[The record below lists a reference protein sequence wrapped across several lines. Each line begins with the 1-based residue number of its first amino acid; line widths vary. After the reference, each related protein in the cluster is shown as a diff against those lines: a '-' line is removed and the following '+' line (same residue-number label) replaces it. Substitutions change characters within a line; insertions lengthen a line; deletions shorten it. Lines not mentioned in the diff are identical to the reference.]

1 MKDKQ
6 KEAKNKIRGSSPA
19 GLWFRTPVLACRAQ
33 VYLLLRSTIY
43 RVRVGFSYQ
52 LNS

>member
-19 GLWFRTPVLACRAQ
+19 GLWSRTPVLACRAQ
-33 VYLLLRSTIY
+33 VYLLLQYIVSVWVLVTNSTA
-43 RVRVGFSYQ
+43 S
-52 LNS
+52 